1 MAEQSTPFLNAP
13 QSSADVDPN
22 TVRKEEV
29 QEAEPTQQHAA
40 GAARPERAASR
51 LGALVSQVPQPQYM
65 KLANPG
71 PLGLLS
77 FAITTFALGLYECG
91 AGCVCL
97 NPPPPPP
104 PPPKL
109 YMKL

>member
-13 QSSADVDPN
+13 QGSADVDSS
-22 TVRKEEV
+22 TVRKEEAE
-29 QEAEPTQQHAA
+29 EAEPMHHQHVGSAP
-40 GAARPERAASR
+40 RPERATSR
-51 LGALVSQVPQPQYM
+51 VGAMVSQVPQPQYM

-91 AGCVCL
+91 AGCACP
-97 NPPPPPP
+97 NIP
-104 PPPKL
+104 
-109 YMKL
+109 